1 MKKHYIFAGVSIL
14 GWSTVATVVK
24 LLLGSMNSFQVLFVS
39 SLFAALFLFIVNI
52 VTGNIKKLKSYKPID
67 YLKTILICLPG
78 TFLYYVFYYTGTS
91 YMPASQAFI
100 VNYLWPIMS
109 VVFACIILK
118 EKLTVKKVIAI
129 LLSFVG
135 VVIVVG
141 GDLLAFEQNTL
152 VGAALC
158 AAGTVFYGIFTA
170 LNQKKPYD
178 ARISIMIGF
187 FSTFILTGIINV
199 ATNNLPVLSA
209 PQLLGIGWNGIVS
222 IGVATTSWQFALK
235 TKDTAKISNL
245 AYITPFL
252 SLIWT
257 WLILEEP
264 ISPWSILGLVVIVTG
279 ILVQLK
285 PSKKGND

>member
-100 VNYLWPIMS
+100 VNYFWPIMS
-109 VVFACIILK
+109 VTFACIILK
-118 EKLTVKKVIAI
+118 ERLTAKKIIAI

-141 GDLLAFEQNTL
+141 GDLLAFEWSTL
-152 VGAALC
+152 IGAAFC
-158 AAGTVFYGIFTA
+158 AAGAVSYGLFTA
-170 LNQKKPYD
+170 LNKKAEYD
-178 ARISIMIGF
+178 ARITLMIGF
-187 FSTFILTGIINV
+187 FSTFIFTGIFNL
-199 ATNNLPVLSA
+199 ATNNIPVLSV
-209 PQLLGIGWNGIVS
+209 PQILGIGWNGIVS
-222 IGVATTSWQFALK
+222 IGLANTLWQLALK
-235 TKDTAKISNL
+235 SKDTAKISNL

>member
-1 MKKHYIFAGVSIL
+1 MKKNYIYAGVAIL

-24 LLLGSMNSFQVLFVS
+24 LLLGTLNSFQVLFLS
-39 SLFAALFLFIVNI
+39 SLFASLFLLVVNV
-52 VTGNIKKLKSYKPID
+52 VTGNIKKLKDYKPAD
-67 YLKTILICLPG
+67 YLKTVLICLPG
-78 TFLYYVFYYTGTS
+78 AFVYYVLYYTGTS

-141 GDLLAFEQNTL
+141 GDLLAFEQSTL
-152 VGAALC
+152 IGAAFC
-158 AAGTVFYGIFTA
+158 AAGAVSYGLFTA
-170 LNQKKPYD
+170 LNQKSPYD
-178 ARISIMIGF
+178 ARISMMIGF
-187 FSTFILTGIINV
+187 FSTFIMTGIINV
-199 ATNNLPVLSA
+199 ATDNLPILSV

-222 IGVATTSWQFALK
+222 IGLSTTLWQFALK
-235 TKDTAKISNL
+235 TNDTAKISNL

-252 SLIWT
+252 SLVWT
-257 WLILEEP
+257 SIILHEE
-264 ISPWSILGLVVIVTG
+264 ISPWSLVGLAVIVAG
-279 ILVQLK
+279 ILIQLNPK
-285 PSKKGND
+285 KASK

>member
-1 MKKHYIFAGVSIL
+1 MKKNYIYAGVAIL

-24 LLLGSMNSFQVLFVS
+24 LLLGSLNSFQVLYIS
-39 SLFAALFLFIVNI
+39 SLFASLFLLIVNI
-52 VTGNIKKLKSYKPID
+52 ATGNIKQLKTYKLID
-67 YLKTILICLPG
+67 YLTTVLICLPG
-78 TFLYYVFYYTGTS
+78 CFVYYVLYYTGTS

-129 LLSFVG
+129 FLSFVG

-152 VGAALC
+152 IGAAFC

-199 ATNNLPVLSA
+199 VTNNLPVLSA

-257 WLILEEP
+257 WLILKEQ
-264 ISPWSILGLVVIVTG
+264 ISPWSVLGLVVIVLG
-279 ILVQLK
+279 ILIQLK
-285 PSKKGND
+285 PTKKEK